1 MLLSLLG
8 PGGPGCQTWA
18 SSLLARTVLGVQ
30 APEILDLAASA
41 ARLKLA
47 SLAALAAESTPS
59 HEMWLQMVNAEICIR
74 NTNGIAE
81 ELVAPVL
88 DHLVLLAHDALIL
101 GDDLASARAV
111 RLLDL
116 HLEISRE
123 LSAYRHFTAL
133 RPGNV
138 ALAAA
143 ATRVGEPAEIQN
155 AVTANAM
162 VTFDSLALEH
172 AFSSSHE
179 LLGTAKAILDANPL
193 ITVHELL
200 VTTRLTALPPRPAS
214 TPSSE

>member
-1 MLLSLLG
+1 MVA
-8 PGGPGCQTWA
+8 T
-18 SSLLARTVLGVQ
+18 
-30 APEILDLAASA
+30 EILELAASA
-41 ARLKLA
+41 ARLQLA

-74 NTNGIAE
+74 NTKGNAE
-81 ELVAPVL
+81 ELTAPVL

-101 GDDLASARAV
+101 DEDHASARAV

-123 LSAYRHFTAL
+123 LSAHRHFTAP

-143 ATRVGEPAEIQN
+143 ATRIGRPADIQH

-162 VTFDSLALEH
+162 VIFDPLALQR
-172 AFSSSHE
+172 AFAASPE
-179 LLGTAKAILDANPL
+179 LLSTAKAILDANPL

-200 VTTRLTALPPRPAS
+200 VTTRLTALPPRAIS
-214 TPSSE
+214 TPSAE